1 MATVHELLQELEQEA
16 PATRRL
22 LARVPAERFDWRPH
36 ERSMS
41 LGQLANHLAS
51 LPRGIVYA
59 TLQPSFDP
67 GALPPPE
74 PPASTEA
81 LLAAFNAGMEFARA
95 KLSAMPDPDLGIPWK
110 ITRGDQVLMSMPRG
124 AALRTILLNHSYHHR
139 GQLTVY
145 LRLNGVSL
153 PSVYGPTADEPPFGM

>member
-16 PATRRL
+16 PATRRV
-22 LARVPAERFDWRPH
+22 LARVPAELFDWRPH
-36 ERSMS
+36 EKSMS
-41 LGQLANHLAS
+41 MGQLANHLAG

-67 GALPPPE
+67 GALPPPG
-74 PPASTEA
+74 PPESTEA
-81 LLAAFNAGMEFARA
+81 LLTRFDEGMGYARA
-95 KLSAMPDPDLGIPWK
+95 ELGRMADADLGTPWK
-110 ITRGDQVLMSMPRG
+110 IMRGEQSVMSMPRG

-145 LRLNGVSL
+145 LRLNGIPL
-153 PSVYGPTADEPPFGM
+153 PSVYGPSADEPPFGR